1 VNRHFAI
8 LLVLATLVAAC
19 GETPAP
25 ATAPAPLPLD
35 REAIGHYCQMIVADH
50 PGPKAQIF
58 VADRAQPV
66 WFSSVRDGIAFTRLP
81 EEPKNIV
88 AFYVND
94 MSDTAWEQ
102 PSDSTWMAAAD
113 AWYVL
118 GSGRSGGMGAPEA
131 VPFVSAPA
139 AEAFAAAHG
148 GRVVRLDDVPN
159 DYVLG
164 EVATPPAHA
173 AGEGHMS
180 GAMPA
185 MSMPNGAASD
195 GHTSG
200 HTTQPA
206 QH

>member
-1 VNRHFAI
+1 MNHRFAI
-8 LLVLATLVAAC
+8 LLLFATLVAAC
-19 GETPAP
+19 GQAPAP

-118 GSGRSGGMGAPEA
+118 GSTRSGGMGAPEA
-131 VPFVSAPA
+131 VPFVSEPA
-139 AEAFAAAHG
+139 AVAFAAAHG
-148 GRVVRLDDVPN
+148 GRVVRLAGIAD

-180 GAMPA
+180 GAMPT
-185 MSMPNGAASD
+185 GAASD
-195 GHTSG
+195 GHTTG
-200 HTTQPA
+200 HATPSDR
-206 QH
+206 H

>member
-1 VNRHFAI
+1 MNRHFA
-8 LLVLATLVAAC
+8 LLPLLATLIAAC

-25 ATAPAPLPLD
+25 ATKPAPLSLD

-58 VADRAQPV
+58 LAGREQPV

-94 MSDTAWEQ
+94 MSDTAWER

-113 AWYVL
+113 AWFVL

-139 AEAFAAAHG
+139 ATAFAAAHG
-148 GRVVRLDDVPN
+148 GRVVRLTDIPD

-164 EVATPPAHA
+164 EVATPPAQA

-180 GAMPA
+180 GAMPT
-185 MSMPNGAASD
+185 GAVTD

-200 HTTQPA
+200 HASSPER
-206 QH
+206 H